1 MFRTDFFSLR
11 FYLVGLGFG
20 LLCAC
25 GLPGPGSSTNPQE
38 TPVEEQDYED
48 VVNVRIETNRAM
60 RTTWQGDLFNLVTP
74 QLAWALSGLEEN
86 NSLSEQAISVI
97 TMDLNFQERG
107 RIADPFVVD
116 QPSSRLG
123 YDLLFQATVEKQLN
137 RLVRVTL
144 PNGEVMYA
152 PLAPATVQGN
162 NYVQVS
168 VASHYVL
175 KKLYE
180 AITTR
185 EQLTDLLAC
194 DNRDTNC
201 SHQSRVKATHI
212 LNLIELVNEYDLVI
226 TPEMTVQT
234 VMDMFED
241 NLYLRTMVETGIQ
254 EIVRTTSPATHGT
267 AREFRH
273 LDGYEEAQLSRALT
287 YNSALFALDLSA
299 IKNSGN
305 VNRVNL
311 GVSISRTVPIN
322 TDFTPLET
330 ARTLPIYP
338 RLTHTSDFVETRKD
352 ALTFTIP
359 FTRSLTTYTS
369 DNIFITP
376 GSAYQKHAT
385 TSIDS
390 FLSTQG
396 NLMAGTVLEQHIDMN
411 QVGWQSNPVYKQLY
425 RVNQYEPNLSAD
437 QTASN
442 TPLYPDSAPWL
453 VSANVIKAENY
464 SVVKPPLSSKY
475 ERVDWLE
482 DRHVFSWEIHAEET
496 DTDFTSAR
504 MRGQTGKTYG
514 VLRYGLQ
521 LGNSNPVVQLTAE
534 ILQWKTSPGSDR
546 IESTQLVRL
555 GPFTSSPLDAH
566 YRSWQLARNAD
577 HTMVRIPADET
588 GPNILA
594 PQTDTH
600 SYTAIPTTEDDNDP
614 LTSNTSVSHNKGLIN
629 VDGGTQ
635 PITGHVSSNG
645 SHFALVMHKTPT
657 NFVNRAFM
665 VGTELHGGP
674 GLFEDV
680 RYQLQGN
687 TMTVSTEETR
697 LTNLNQSTL
706 VLSNLNNSCE
716 AELTVRAMTIS
727 HDIEANTIGAPE
739 RPLIEEEAIPSTE
752 CSIVDSKITLVFGDP
767 EHEVLDQ
774 PLTLTGFF
782 SKAEDDATTSNLIN
796 LLWLQE
802 DNMGLVFATRDQE
815 LDPAFENQPIND

>member
-1 MFRTDFFSLR
+1 MFRTGFLSLR
-11 FYLVGLGFG
+11 FYLVGLGVG

-38 TPVEEQDYED
+38 TPTEELEYED

-60 RTTWQGDLFNLVTP
+60 RTMLTSWQHDLFNLVTP
-74 QLAWALSGLEEN
+74 QQAWALEGLDEN

-162 NYVQVS
+162 NQVRVS

-185 EQLTDLLAC
+185 EQLNDLLAC
-194 DNRDTNC
+194 NNRDTNC

-212 LNLIELVNEYDLVI
+212 LNLIELVHEYDLVI
-226 TPEMTVQT
+226 TPEMRVQT
-234 VMDMFED
+234 VMDMFEN

-254 EIVRTTSPATHGT
+254 EIVRTTSPVTHGT
-267 AREFRH
+267 ARQFSH

-311 GVSISRTVPIN
+311 GVAISRTVPID
-322 TDFTPLET
+322 TQFTPLET

-390 FLSTQG
+390 FLSTEG

-411 QVGWQSNPVYKQLY
+411 QIGWQSNPVYKQLY

-437 QTASN
+437 ETASN
-442 TPLYPDSAPWL
+442 TTLYPDSAPWL

-464 SVVKPPLSSKY
+464 SVVKPPSSNKY

-482 DRHVFSWEIHAEET
+482 DRHVYSWEIHAEET
-496 DTDFTSAR
+496 DTLFSTAR
-504 MRGQTGKTYG
+504 LRGKTYG

-534 ILQWKTSPGSDR
+534 TLRWEALSGSQ
-546 IESTQLVRL
+546 IQSTQ
-555 GPFTSSPLDAH
+555 PDAH
-566 YRSWQLARNAD
+566 YRSRQLARNTD
-577 HTMVRIPADET
+577 HSMVRIPADET

-594 PQTDTH
+594 PASIFH
-600 SYTAIPTTEDDNDP
+600 AYTAITTTEDDNDP
-614 LTSNTSVSHNKGLIN
+614 MTNNTSVSHNKGLIN

-645 SHFALVMHKTPT
+645 SHFALVLHKTPT
-657 NFVNRAFM
+657 GFVNRAFI
-665 VGTELHGGP
+665 VGTELYGGP
-674 GLFEDV
+674 GTFSEV

-716 AELTVRAMTIS
+716 AELTVRAISVS

-739 RPLIEEEAIPSTE
+739 RPLIEEEAIPSTD

-767 EHEVLDQ
+767 EQEVLDQ

-782 SKAEDDATTSNLIN
+782 SKAEDDADTSNLIN